1 MRESQTSPDHHPSQP
16 SVPWLSSL
24 SFRLLMSILLV
35 FICFVLLVG
44 SWAESKVENLLRNDA
59 KTEAVALARTQI
71 AGLKTLM
78 LHGDGQLV
86 SEWMGR
92 MAGQADIEQ
101 MRVFRRNGTEAFTDL
116 KTIEAVNRYLGDA
129 QFQRPVNAAM
139 AGEKPAAQ
147 DIRRAVAEPVL
158 LDDPRSGHFS
168 LLMPIQR
175 EDACLH
181 CHGYEDDAVRGVL
194 FIQLSTAKDE
204 ADIVDFRHTWLMF
217 SALFAMVLLL
227 VTWVLLHGLVLSPM
241 RALLDSIL
249 RLYRGA
255 SPQSVLPHGR
265 KDEFGALARAFT
277 ELEGVWAVRER
288 RLQLILQHIPDGV
301 LTVNHDGK
309 VITAN
314 QAAQEM
320 FACTQEELINHNVL
334 EHLYPPA
341 RATRQDV
348 ANLSQVGIESLAET
362 VRECIG
368 KAKDQGLFPM
378 ELEVRPFH
386 VDYMMFIR
394 ERALFNLDEHG
405 DFLVFLRDL
414 SVRKRAE
421 GEMRLLSAV
430 VNQATD
436 AIVITDPAG
445 VIEYVNHA
453 FYRITQYSRE
463 EVIGKKPSIL
473 KGGEYDEAYYQRM
486 WSDLLDGKVWKDV
499 FVNQRKDGTSYHAE
513 QTIAPIFDGYG
524 HVSHFV
530 SIQRD
535 ITRERDLQAQMEHLQ
550 RLESLGVLAGG
561 IAHDFNNILAVVMG
575 NAELLAMD
583 AGEDSPQKTSLNAIV
598 SASTRGAGL
607 CRELMA
613 YAGKGKRDVQWI
625 NLKTLF
631 SELSHL
637 LQVTVPRHVDMVF
650 ELADDLPQVKADV
663 MQLEQVVMNL
673 LINAKEAIGTKHGFI
688 KVRGE
693 KVQLQRS
700 DLEGMYF
707 DQLPEVLTFVRLT
720 VRDNG
725 CGMSDEVRSRIFDP
739 FYTTKFTGRGLGM
752 SAVLGIIQS
761 HQGAIRCESSLGEG
775 TVFTLL
781 IPATPHDAVSANEP
795 AEQTTSTANHDGET
809 ILVVEDE
816 QAIRDVLQQLLSHAG
831 YHVHAYGDGESALQD
846 FTMHQAHID
855 LVMLDM
861 TMPIMDGP
869 TLLAALREAGLN
881 VPVVVCSGESK
892 EDVLHKLGDLH
903 VDAIVSKPFQYQSL
917 LRQLQKLTADSKQ

>member
-1 MRESQTSPDHHPSQP
+1 MHGSQTTNNNHQQA
-16 SVPWLSSL
+16 SVPWLASL
-24 SFRLLMSILLV
+24 SFRLLISILLI
-35 FICFVLLVG
+35 FIFFVLLIG
-44 SWAESKVENLLRNDA
+44 SWAESKVETLLRDDV
-59 KTEAVALARTQI
+59 KTEAMALAHTQI

-92 MAGQADIEQ
+92 MAGQSDIEQ
-101 MRVFRRNGTEAFTDL
+101 MRVFRRNGEEAFTDL
-116 KTIEAVNRYLGDA
+116 KTIKAVNSYLGDS
-129 QFQRPVNAAM
+129 QFQRPINSVTTGVN
-139 AGEKPAAQ
+139 PASQ

-175 EDACLH
+175 EDACLQ

-204 ADIVDFRHTWLMF
+204 ANIADFRQKSLIF

-227 VTWVLLHGLVLSPM
+227 VTWALLHGLVLSPM
-241 RALLDSIL
+241 TALLNSIL
-249 RLYRGA
+249 HLYRGETTHNA
-255 SPQSVLPHGR
+255 LPHDR

-277 ELEGVWAVRER
+277 ELEAVWAVRER

-320 FACTQEELINHNVL
+320 FGCTQEELIARNVL
-334 EHLYPPA
+334 DDLYPPS

-348 ANLSQVGIESLAET
+348 ANLSQVGIEQLAET
-362 VRECIG
+362 VRECVG

-386 VDYMMFIR
+386 VDYMMFMR

-405 DFLVFLRDL
+405 DSLVFLRDL

-430 VNQATD
+430 VNQASD
-436 AIVITDPAG
+436 AILITDPSG
-445 VIEYVNHA
+445 IIEYVNHA
-453 FYRITQYSRE
+453 FHCITQYSRE

-473 KGGEYDEAYYQRM
+473 KGGEYDVAYYQRM
-486 WSDLLDGKVWKDV
+486 WADLLNGKVWKDV
-499 FVNQRKDGTSYHAE
+499 FVNQRKDGSSYHAE

-583 AGEDSPQKTSLNAIV
+583 TADDSPRKVSLNAIV

-631 SELSHL
+631 DELSHL
-637 LQVTVPRHVDMVF
+637 LQVTVPRHVEMNF
-650 ELADDLPQVKADV
+650 ELGDDLPQVKADV
-663 MQLEQVVMNL
+663 MQLEQVIMNL
-673 LINAKEAIGTKHGFI
+673 LINAKEAIGSQHGSI

-707 DQLPEVLTFVRLT
+707 DQLPETLNFVRLT
-720 VRDNG
+720 VIDNG

-761 HQGAIRCESSLGEG
+761 HQGAIRCESRLGEG
-775 TVFTLL
+775 TQFTLL
-781 IPATPHDAVSANEP
+781 IPATVHDEA
-795 AEQTTSTANHDGET
+795 TTEVPEKAPTPTLAHDSET

-831 YHVHAYGDGESALQD
+831 YHVHAYAEGESALQD
-846 FTMHQAHID
+846 FSMHQAHID
-855 LVMLDM
+855 IVMFDM
-861 TMPIMDGP
+861 TMPIMNGP
-869 TLLAALREAGLN
+869 TLLAELRKAGLD
-881 VPVVVCSGESK
+881 VPVVVCSGEAK
-892 EDVLHKLGDLH
+892 EDVLKKLGNLH
-903 VDAIVSKPFQYQSL
+903 VDAIVSKPFQYQVL
-917 LRQLQKLTADSKQ
+917 LRQLRELTDDTVK